1 MRAGVIKRVRAAPAP
16 ATSDVTVIDRPNDA
30 ACGLPASRR
39 LCVSTTCGAALTPRL
54 QGGEE
59 HATRCAFDSGGLVL
73 DDSWL
78 RFRTPPPAHYDGW
91 GGFMLGLG
99 LAGHLGREHRMQL
112 YKLLASAHDM
122 LTVGI
127 LLGLGS
133 PGSVVC
139 VCVRRPS

>member
-73 DDSWL
+73 DDSKLFGSKRRVDCL
-78 RFRTPPPAHYDGW
+78 R
-91 GGFMLGLG
+91 
-99 LAGHLGREHRMQL
+99 L
-112 YKLLASAHDM
+112 YACEEVWILASTNANAGASCPKECRGF
-122 LTVGI
+122 VQA
-127 LLGLGS
+127 GS
-133 PGSVVC
+133 LVPVTALARAKG
-139 VCVRRPS
+139 RL